1 MIDSPIVCQGLESHQ
16 IAFNKTRIES
26 RGNVIYK
33 RMNPFSLESYEKVTT
48 PAKCCKVY
56 CHCAFAH
63 QDLEEVPSKL
73 SPIFCFC
80 RADLYRQLWEGIV
93 GQPVKIKYVE
103 TLLRSNNQC
112 SFGITLPLELAEEC
126 SPK

>member
-1 MIDSPIVCQGLESHQ
+1 MTDSPIVCQRLEAYQ
-16 IAFNKTRIES
+16 IAFIKTRIES
-26 RGNVIYK
+26 RRKVIYK
-33 RMNPFSLESYEKVTT
+33 RKNPFNLEGYEKATT
-48 PAKCCKVY
+48 PAERRKVY

-63 QDLEEVPSKL
+63 PNLEEVPSKL

-80 RADLYRQLWEGIV
+80 WAGWYRRLWEGIL
-93 GQPVKIKYVE
+93 GQPVKIEYFE

-112 SFGITLPLELAEEC
+112 GFGITLPLELAEEC